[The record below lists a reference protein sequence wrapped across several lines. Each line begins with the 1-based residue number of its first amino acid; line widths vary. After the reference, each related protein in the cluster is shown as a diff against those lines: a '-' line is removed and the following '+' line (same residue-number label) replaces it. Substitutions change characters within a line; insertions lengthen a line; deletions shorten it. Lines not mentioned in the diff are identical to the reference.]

1 MEKRQFPGLLILLN
15 GASIREA
22 LGFYNVVYMF
32 HGKVVRIGKT
42 FKLGGMKK

>member
-22 LGFYNVVYMF
+22 LGLYNFVYMF
-32 HGKVVRIGKT
+32 HGKAVRIGKS
-42 FKLGGMKK
+42 FKLGGMRK